1 MSPQMRKPDASAWL
15 LPPLCAARGWRRVGD
30 STLLVPGLWADPFGF
45 SGGVFALSTVGGAA
59 RTGFSRCAGGDRFR
73 SRSAAWRARSRMSA
87 TGLDSFP
94 DQSLYTKRSLWSV
107 DRERDFRSGAFVA
120 TDAPDQRNTGRHF
133 GIPGSNT
140 QHLAFGGLP
149 VPAFAG
155 AKWLI
160 GSAGVSGAGRGQP
173 SHTTV
178 CLVSGPAARTVAAY
192 EHTTLVGAG
201 AGGSFGPF

>member
-1 MSPQMRKPDASAWL
+1 MHRHG
-15 LPPLCAARGWRRVGD
+15 CYHRYAR
-30 STLLVPGLWADPFGF
+30 P
-45 SGGVFALSTVGGAA
+45 VGGEELAIQRYWCPDCGLTLSVLAEECLPYRPLEAA